1 MSLSKQLVFLISIIF
16 LAIFSINFYASITN
30 IRNYLQIESEVHA
43 QDTATSLGLSLSPY
57 ILDEDV
63 SIMETMINAIFDRGY
78 YLAISLKD
86 RQGKMLVQ
94 KNNPKTFEEVPDW
107 FTRLLPMTTA
117 TAESEIDAGWV
128 KGGIVYVTIHP
139 GMGYLKLWQQA
150 KETLIFSVLML
161 AVSIALLAVILRLVL
176 KPLARIDRL
185 ALNIAE
191 GNFDTIDELP
201 WTTEI
206 RNIAKSMNFMS
217 GKIENIIGNLHERL
231 EETGKRLRV
240 DELTGLETKGTLETE
255 MKQRFMSGAAG
266 FVFVIRIDDL
276 GGLAKTRSSGKVD
289 EFIQQFVKTIRQV
302 LQTEG
307 YSEEFFYRIVGAEFV
322 LIADCS
328 ELQHAHELCKK
339 LMAALTQ
346 LGEKYE
352 KPEVAHIGGV
362 AFDPHGTIASMMA
375 TAMEAYEKACLISAN
390 AYTISEHSG
399 NARDKD
405 QWHEIVAD
413 TIDQNRV
420 QLDFGAKAYS
430 LKPGEEEQ
438 LVIEEAI
445 AKVYDSGGEALPIGT
460 FISVAEKLGRIIA
473 FDLGI
478 INRVIDYLR
487 EGNIQHDVAV
497 NLSFS
502 SLASNEFRAKLF
514 DLLKQNQD
522 IRNRLVFCVTA
533 YGAAKD
539 LASFASFIDLIH
551 RNGAKVILKRFE
563 SRFISINDIKE
574 FKLDYIRLASIYTE
588 NISTDHEK
596 RQLVKAMSELGTIL
610 DIAIVAENVVSDAD
624 YATVKEI
631 GLTAVSR

>member
-1 MSLSKQLVFLISIIF
+1 MSLSKQLVFLISIMF
-16 LAIFSINFYASITN
+16 LAIFSVNFYASITN

-57 ILDEDV
+57 ILDEDT

-78 YLAISLKD
+78 YLAISLEN
-86 RQGKMLVQ
+86 RHGEALVE
-94 KNNPKTFEEVPDW
+94 KNNPKTFEDVPEW
-107 FTRLLPMTTA
+107 FIKILPMKTA
-117 TAESEIDAGWV
+117 MAQSEIDAGWV
-128 KGGIVYVTIHP
+128 KGGIIYVTIHP

-150 KETLIFSVLML
+150 KQTFIYSILML
-161 AVSIALLAVILRLVL
+161 AVSIGLLAVILQLVL
-176 KPLARIDRL
+176 KPLARIDKL
-185 ALNIAE
+185 ALSIAD
-191 GNFDTIDELP
+191 GNFDTIEELP

-206 RNIAKSMNFMS
+206 RNIARSMNFMS

-255 MKQRFMSGAAG
+255 MKQRFMSGSAG
-266 FVFVIRIDDL
+266 FVFLIRIADL
-276 GGLAKTRSSGKVD
+276 GGLAKTRSSAKVD
-289 EFIQQFVKTIRQV
+289 GFIRQFVKTIKRV
-302 LQTEG
+302 LQQEG

-328 ELQHAHELCKK
+328 EPEHAHNLCKK
-339 LMAALTQ
+339 MMEALSQ
-346 LGEKYE
+346 LGEENE

-362 AFDPHGTIASMMA
+362 AFDPQGTISSMLSA
-375 TAMEAYEKACLISAN
+375 AMEAYEKACLISAN
-390 AYTISEHSG
+390 AYTISEDSG

-405 QWHEIVAD
+405 QWLEIVTE

-420 QLDFGAKAYS
+420 KLDFGAKAYS
-430 LKPGEEEQ
+430 LAPGEEDR
-438 LVIEEAI
+438 LVLEEAI
-445 AKVYDSGGEALPIGT
+445 AKVYDSDGEEMPIGT
-460 FISVAEKLGRIIA
+460 FISVAEKLNRIIA

-478 INRVIDYLR
+478 INRVIDYLKK
-487 EGNIQHDVAV
+487 ESIQHDVAV
-497 NLSFS
+497 NLSFA
-502 SLASNEFRAKLF
+502 SLASNDFRAKLF
-514 DLLKQNQD
+514 ELLNQNRD

-539 LASFASFIDLIH
+539 LGSFASFIDLVH
-551 RNGAKVILKRFE
+551 RNDSKIILKRFE
-563 SRFISINDIKE
+563 SRFISINDIKQ

-596 RQLVKAMSELGTIL
+596 QQLVKAMSELGTIL
-610 DIAIVAENVVSDAD
+610 DITVLAEGVISDAD
-624 YATVKEI
+624 YSVVKEI